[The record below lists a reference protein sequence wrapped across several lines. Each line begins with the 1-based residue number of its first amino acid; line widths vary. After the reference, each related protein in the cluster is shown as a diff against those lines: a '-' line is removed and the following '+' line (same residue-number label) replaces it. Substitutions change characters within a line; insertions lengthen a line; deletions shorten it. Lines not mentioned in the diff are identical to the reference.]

1 MERELSKQQEAVLL
15 RAQLKGGTCLSTT
28 AYSAL
33 VDLGGTLR
41 ESNLG
46 SILDS
51 VGSTLQSLVK
61 LGLMVKSGPGKYHL
75 TEEGFHAARVA
86 QSRGGRYPFA

>member
-33 VDLGGTLR
+33 VDLGGTLKGIKPGFDSRQR
-41 ESNLG
+41 E
-46 SILDS
+46 
-51 VGSTLQSLVK
+51 Q
-61 LGLMVKSGPGKYHL
+61 HL
-75 TEEGFHAARVA
+75 TSHW
-86 QSRGGRYPFA
+86 

>member
-15 RAQLKGGTCLSTT
+15 RAQMNGGTCLSTT

-41 ESNLG
+41 
-46 SILDS
+46 
-51 VGSTLQSLVK
+51 
-61 LGLMVKSGPGKYHL
+61 
-75 TEEGFHAARVA
+75 AAQQLFYRPRIRPRL
-86 QSRGGRYPFA
+86 SSY

>member
-33 VDLGGTLR
+33 FDLGGTLK
-41 ESNLG
+41 ESTQG
-46 SILDS
+46 SILAS
-51 VGSTLQSLVK
+51 VGGILQSLVE
-61 LGLMVKSGPGKYHL
+61 LGLMVKSGPGEYHL
-75 TEEGFHAARVA
+75 TEKGFRVARVA
-86 QSRGGRYPFA
+86 PSRRASHPFA